1 MNEGEDGQ
9 STGGRHAASTGI
21 SPTHSGL
28 QQRGVRI
35 RLRRGRIVE
44 GDVHIAQ
51 ERSLI
56 DFLLV
61 RKHFLNLTSVRW
73 TGDRTWN
80 EERMP
85 HLAIRMSQIL
95 WVEPVDPDLR
105 LAASALPSFEGRPVE
120 IHLEGDIP
128 LHLSLHLAEEHR
140 MSDFLDAT
148 SDFIPFRRA
157 QILDEDRVVPALA
170 INRAAIMTIREL

>member
-1 MNEGEDGQ
+1 MNGSEEQQHSEGSPEVR
-9 STGGRHAASTGI
+9 GGTSASE
-21 SPTHSGL
+21 SSL
-28 QQRGVRI
+28 RQRRVRI
-35 RLRRGRIVE
+35 RLRRSRIVE
-44 GDVHIAQ
+44 GDIHIAP
-51 ERSLI
+51 ERSLV

-73 TGDRTWN
+73 MGDATW
-80 EERMP
+80 EEDEMQ

-105 LAASALPSFEGRPVE
+105 LSASALPSFEARPVE

-128 LHLSLHLAEEHR
+128 LHLSLHLADEHR

-157 QILDEDRVVPALA
+157 KILDAERVVPALA

>member
-1 MNEGEDGQ
+1 MNGSEEHEHPEGNSRARRG
-9 STGGRHAASTGI
+9 AASPG
-21 SPTHSGL
+21 SSL
-28 QQRGVRI
+28 RQRRVRI
-35 RLRRGRIVE
+35 RLRRGRVVE
-44 GDVHIAQ
+44 GDIHIAP
-51 ERSLI
+51 ERSLV

-73 TGDRTWN
+73 KGDTNW
-80 EERMP
+80 EEDEMQ

-105 LAASALPSFEGRPVE
+105 LSASALPSFEARPVE
-120 IHLEGDIP
+120 IHLEGDLP
-128 LHLSLHLAEEHR
+128 LHLSLHLSEEHR

-157 QILDEDRVVPALA
+157 KILDGERLVSALA

>member
-1 MNEGEDGQ
+1 M
-9 STGGRHAASTGI
+9 
-21 SPTHSGL
+21 
-28 QQRGVRI
+28 
-35 RLRRGRIVE
+35 E
-44 GDVHIAQ
+44 GDVHIAP
-51 ERSLI
+51 ERSLV

-73 TGDRTWN
+73 KGDHTWD
-80 EERMP
+80 EEEMP

-95 WVEPVDPDLR
+95 WVEPVDPDLH
-105 LAASALPSFEGRPVE
+105 LAASALPSFEARPVE

-128 LHLSLHLAEEHR
+128 LHLSLHLAGEHR
-140 MSDFLDAT
+140 MSDFLDAA

-157 QILDEDRVVPALA
+157 EILDEDRVVPALA

>member
-1 MNEGEDGQ
+1 MTGSEEQEIAEGT
-9 STGGRHAASTGI
+9 SSA
-21 SPTHSGL
+21 
-28 QQRGVRI
+28 QRGTDSPGSSLEQRRVRV
-35 RLRRGRIVE
+35 RLRRGRVVE
-44 GDVHIAQ
+44 GDIHIAP
-51 ERSLI
+51 ERSLV

-61 RKHFLNLTSVRW
+61 RKHFLNLTSVHW
-73 TGDRTWN
+73 TGDTTW
-80 EERMP
+80 EEDEMQ

-105 LAASALPSFEGRPVE
+105 LSASTLPSFEARPVE

-157 QILDEDRVVPALA
+157 RILDSERLVPALA